1 MRRGIIVEKNK
12 KYVTLLTP
20 DGQFLRTKYEQQD
33 YEIGQE
39 VTFPNESRLERKR
52 AGFFDLLR
60 LRPLNAGILSI
71 AAIIVVIFTMMPS
84 FSSQK
89 AYAYMTIDINPS
101 FELKLDHDYQV
112 IGVTPLNKDAKQ
124 VLTSM
129 KDLERHDMTK
139 VVQKIIDN
147 CDKKGYIN
155 HSRSI
160 YISTVYENKQDNTY
174 KTNVKSKIDTISGEY
189 QKRDYKL
196 EAVEGDLETREK
208 AQKAGISTGTY
219 IRNQEMRDKEHQ
231 DIKKDEDKAD
241 DEAVK
246 EEESKPDNEDQADN
260 DEQGKAKTD
269 ESDEMHRGKEA
280 PIEKEK
286 EQKEVEREEQGSV
299 QKPHETKPA
308 DENKERKG
316 KHEKESSLNKE
327 QKKITRLTLIKKR
340 IRATHPV
347 IKQKSMQKNT
357 TAARNVRMV
366 NEKELMRS
374 KKEKMRRHLIVR
386 TRTDI
391 HMNNEKTPE

>member
-101 FELKLDHDYQV
+101 FELKLDHNYQV

-124 VLTSM
+124 VLSSM
-129 KDLERHDMTK
+129 KDLEKNDMTK
-139 VVQKIIDN
+139 VVQEIIDD
-147 CDKKGYIN
+147 CDKKGYVN
-155 HSRSI
+155 HSKSI
-160 YISTVYENKQDNTY
+160 YISTVYENKQDHTY
-174 KTNVKSKIDTISGEY
+174 KTNVKSKINTISGEY

-196 EAVEGDLETREK
+196 ETVESDLETREK

-219 IRNQEMRDKEHQ
+219 IRNQEMQDKEQ
-231 DIKKDEDKAD
+231 EDIKKDEDAAESD
-241 DEAVK
+241 AVK
-246 EEESKPDNEDQADN
+246 EEKPKKDDEDQADK
-260 DEQGKAKTD
+260 DKQEDVKTD
-269 ESDEMHRGKEA
+269 DSEEVKPDQEA
-280 PIEKEK
+280 PEAEDK
-286 EQKEVEREEQGSV
+286 EQKELEREEQGSV
-299 QKPHETKPA
+299 QKPHQTKPD
-308 DENKERKG
+308 DENKDNQIKE
-316 KHEKESSLNKE
+316 EKERSFDKE
-327 QKKITRLTLIKKR
+327 QKKNHSTEPDDKRNPNGTSRGGAEKHAKKNDR
-340 IRATHPV
+340 D
-347 IKQKSMQKNT
+347 QKRPS
-357 TAARNVRMV
+357 AER
-366 NEKELMRS
+366 
-374 KKEKMRRHLIVR
+374 KKE
-386 TRTDI
+386 
-391 HMNNEKTPE
+391 HMKQGKGAPSPYRENRYEHTYEQ

>member
-39 VTFPNESRLERKR
+39 VTFPNESRLERKK

-101 FELKLDHDYQV
+101 FELKLDHNYQV

-124 VLTSM
+124 VLASM
-129 KDLERHDMTK
+129 KDLEKNDMTK
-139 VVQKIIDN
+139 VVQEIIDD
-147 CDKKGYIN
+147 CDKKGYVN
-155 HSRSI
+155 DSKSI

-174 KTNVKSKIDTISGEY
+174 KTNVKSKINTISGEY

-196 EAVEGDLETREK
+196 ETVESDLETREK

-219 IRNQEMRDKEHQ
+219 IRNQEMQDKEHE
-231 DIKKDEDKAD
+231 DIKKDEDAAEND
-241 DEAVK
+241 AVK
-246 EEESKPDNEDQADN
+246 EEDPKKHDEEQADQ
-260 DEQGKAKTD
+260 DKQEDVKTD
-269 ESDEMHRGKEA
+269 DGKEMQPDQEA
-280 PIEKEK
+280 PEAEDK
-286 EQKEVEREEQGSV
+286 EQKEAEREEQGSV
-299 QKPHETKPA
+299 QKPQKPE
-308 DENKERKG
+308 DESKDNKIKE
-316 KHEKESSLNKE
+316 EKVPSFDKE
-327 QKKITRLTLIKKR
+327 QKKNHSTDPDEKK
-340 IRATHPV
+340 HPNGTSRGGAEKNKKKNDRDQ
-347 IKQKSMQKNT
+347 KQPS
-357 TAARNVRMV
+357 AER
-366 NEKELMRS
+366 
-374 KKEKMRRHLIVR
+374 KK
-386 TRTDI
+386 D
-391 HMNNEKTPE
+391 HMKKQGKGAPSPYRENRFEHTYEQ

>member
-71 AAIIVVIFTMMPS
+71 AAIIVVIFAMMPS

-101 FELKLDHDYQV
+101 FELKLDHYYQV
-112 IGVTPLNKDAKQ
+112 IGVTPLNQEAKN
-124 VLTSM
+124 VLASM
-129 KDLERHDMTK
+129 KDWEKTDMTK
-139 VVQKIIDN
+139 VVQEIIDD

-155 HSRSI
+155 QSRNI
-160 YISTVYENKQDNTY
+160 YISTVYENMQDHTY
-174 KTNVKSKIDTISGEY
+174 KTNIKNKIDTISDEY
-189 QKRDYKL
+189 QKRNYKL

-219 IRNQEMRDKEHQ
+219 IRNKELQDQEQEDMKQ
-231 DIKKDEDKAD
+231 DEDAVN

-246 EEESKPDNEDQADN
+246 EEEPEQDQKHQDQEDKGEQEDITTGENNDNNHD
-260 DEQGKAKTD
+260 
-269 ESDEMHRGKEA
+269 KEV
-280 PIEKEK
+280 PTEEK
-286 EQKEVEREEQGSV
+286 EQKELEREEQGAV
-299 QKPHETKPA
+299 QKPQPKKPD
-308 DENKERKG
+308 DESIEKIDKDEKDTSIDKDQKKNHSSYLDEKRHQVDKSRDEAKNRAKKNDIGQKHPYGERKRD
-316 KHEKESSLNKE
+316 EL
-327 QKKITRLTLIKKR
+327 KR
-340 IRATHPV
+340 
-347 IKQKSMQKNT
+347 
-357 TAARNVRMV
+357 
-366 NEKELMRS
+366 
-374 KKEKMRRHLIVR
+374 KEKDSPSSYRKDSAQH
-386 TRTDI
+386 TY
-391 HMNNEKTPE
+391 EQ

>member
-101 FELKLDHDYQV
+101 FELKLDHNYQV

-124 VLTSM
+124 VLASM
-129 KDLERHDMTK
+129 KDLEKNDMTK
-139 VVQKIIDN
+139 VVQEIIDD
-147 CDKKGYIN
+147 CDKKGYVN
-155 HSRSI
+155 HSKSI
-160 YISTVYENKQDNTY
+160 YISTVYENKQDHTY
-174 KTNVKSKIDTISGEY
+174 KTNVKSKINTISGEY

-196 EAVEGDLETREK
+196 ETVEGDLETREK

-219 IRNQEMRDKEHQ
+219 IRNQEMQDKEQ
-231 DIKKDEDKAD
+231 EDIKKDEDAAEG
-241 DEAVK
+241 EAVK
-246 EEESKPDNEDQADN
+246 EEEPKKDDEDQAGK
-260 DEQGKAKTD
+260 DEQEEVKTD
-269 ESDEMHRGKEA
+269 DSEDVQPDQEA
-280 PIEKEK
+280 PEGEDK

-299 QKPHETKPA
+299 QKPHQTKPD
-308 DENKERKG
+308 DENKNKQIKE
-316 KHEKESSLNKE
+316 EKDRSFDKE
-327 QKKITRLTLIKKR
+327 QKKNHSTDPNEKKNSNDTSR
-340 IRATHPV
+340 GHAEKHAKKNDRDQKRTSSERKREHA
-347 IKQKSMQKNT
+347 KQKGKDAQ
-357 TAARNVRMV
+357 AFYR
-366 NEKELMRS
+366 EK
-374 KKEKMRRHLIVR
+374 RHEH
-386 TRTDI
+386 TY
-391 HMNNEKTPE
+391 EQ

>member
-101 FELKLDHDYQV
+101 FELKLDHNYQV

-124 VLTSM
+124 VLASM
-129 KDLERHDMTK
+129 KDLEKNDMTK
-139 VVQKIIDN
+139 VVQEIIDD
-147 CDKKGYIN
+147 CDKKGYVN
-155 HSRSI
+155 HSKSI
-160 YISTVYENKQDNTY
+160 YISTVYENKQDHTY
-174 KTNVKSKIDTISGEY
+174 KTNVKSKINTISGEY

-196 EAVEGDLETREK
+196 ETVEGDLETREK

-219 IRNQEMRDKEHQ
+219 IRNQEMQDKEQ
-231 DIKKDEDKAD
+231 EDIKKDEDAAD
-241 DEAVK
+241 GEAVK
-246 EEESKPDNEDQADN
+246 EEEPKKDDEDQAGK
-260 DEQGKAKTD
+260 DEQEEVKTD
-269 ESDEMHRGKEA
+269 DSEDVQPDQEA
-280 PIEKEK
+280 PEGEDK

-299 QKPHETKPA
+299 QKPHQTKPD
-308 DENKERKG
+308 DENKNKQIKE
-316 KHEKESSLNKE
+316 EKDRSFDKE
-327 QKKITRLTLIKKR
+327 QKKNHSTDPNEKKNSNNTSR
-340 IRATHPV
+340 GHAEKHAKKNDRDQKRTSSERKREHA
-347 IKQKSMQKNT
+347 KQKGKDAQ
-357 TAARNVRMV
+357 AFYR
-366 NEKELMRS
+366 EK
-374 KKEKMRRHLIVR
+374 RHEH
-386 TRTDI
+386 TY
-391 HMNNEKTPE
+391 EQ

>member
-84 FSSQK
+84 FSSQQ

-124 VLTSM
+124 VLASM
-129 KDLERHDMTK
+129 KDLEKNDMTK
-139 VVQKIIDN
+139 VVQEIIDD
-147 CDKKGYIN
+147 CDKKGYVN
-155 HSRSI
+155 HSKSI
-160 YISTVYENKQDNTY
+160 YISTVYENKQDHTY
-174 KTNVKSKIDTISGEY
+174 KTNVKSKINTISGEY

-196 EAVEGDLETREK
+196 ETVESDLETREK

-219 IRNQEMRDKEHQ
+219 IRNQEMQDKDQE
-231 DIKKDEDKAD
+231 DIKKDEDAAESD
-241 DEAVK
+241 AVK
-246 EEESKPDNEDQADN
+246 EEEPNKDDEDQTDKDKQEDVKTDDSEEMKPDQ
-260 DEQGKAKTD
+260 
-269 ESDEMHRGKEA
+269 EA
-280 PIEKEK
+280 PEAEDK
-286 EQKEVEREEQGSV
+286 EQKDQEREEQGSI
-299 QKPHETKPA
+299 QKPHQTKPD
-308 DENKERKG
+308 DESKDNQIKE
-316 KHEKESSLNKE
+316 EKDRSIDKE
-327 QKKITRLTLIKKR
+327 QKKNHSTEPDDKRNPNGTSRGGAEKHTKKNDR
-340 IRATHPV
+340 DQKRPSAERKREHM
-347 IKQKSMQKNT
+347 KQGKGVPSPYRENRDEHTYEQ
-357 TAARNVRMV
+357 
-366 NEKELMRS
+366 
-374 KKEKMRRHLIVR
+374 
-386 TRTDI
+386 
-391 HMNNEKTPE
+391 

>member
-84 FSSQK
+84 FSGQK

-101 FELKLDHDYQV
+101 FELKLDHNYQV
-112 IGVTPLNKDAKQ
+112 IGVTPLNQDAKQ
-124 VLTSM
+124 VLASM
-129 KDLERHDMTK
+129 KDLEKNDMTK
-139 VVQKIIDN
+139 VVQEIIDD
-147 CDKKGYIN
+147 CDKKGYVN
-155 HSRSI
+155 HSKSI
-160 YISTVYENKQDNTY
+160 YISTVYENKQDHTY

-196 EAVEGDLETREK
+196 ETVEGDLETREK

-219 IRNQEMRDKEHQ
+219 IRNQEMQDKEQ
-231 DIKKDEDKAD
+231 EGMNKDEPAD

-246 EEESKPDNEDQADN
+246 EEEPKKDDEDQADK
-260 DEQGKAKTD
+260 DEQEEIKTD
-269 ESDEMHRGKEA
+269 DSNEMQPGKEA
-280 PIEKEK
+280 PEGEDK

-299 QKPHETKPA
+299 QNPHQTTPD
-308 DENKERKG
+308 DENKDKKG
-316 KHEKESSLNKE
+316 KEEHDHSLNKE
-327 QKKITRLTLIKKR
+327 QKKNHSSYPDEKKKPGDTTPGDAEKDVKKNGR
-340 IRATHPV
+340 G
-347 IKQKSMQKNT
+347 QKRPFSEWKRDDVRKKGKDAPFSYRENQKEHT
-357 TAARNVRMV
+357 Y
-366 NEKELMRS
+366 EQ
-374 KKEKMRRHLIVR
+374 
-386 TRTDI
+386 
-391 HMNNEKTPE
+391 